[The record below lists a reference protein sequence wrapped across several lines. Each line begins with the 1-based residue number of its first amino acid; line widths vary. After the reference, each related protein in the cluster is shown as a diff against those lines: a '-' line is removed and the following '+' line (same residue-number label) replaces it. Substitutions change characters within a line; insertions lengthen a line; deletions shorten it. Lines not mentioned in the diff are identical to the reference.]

1 MVESEMVRYK
11 VHEVF
16 ELHEL
21 KLFAYK
27 ILPEVNYRKS
37 NLYVDEHYNFA
48 FKCFLII
55 LMQD

>member
-1 MVESEMVRYK
+1 MVRYK